1 MNKRYARI
9 VNGKLEYAR
18 PQRIDNPD
26 GSGYSVRYISPE
38 DEATGEY
45 KEVLM
50 RGNVPPNADA
60 LVRAGRLELAYE
72 VLDNYIVV
80 SVKAK

>member
-1 MNKRYARI
+1 MNKRYAKI
-9 VNGKLEYAR
+9 VDGKLVYAQ
-18 PQRIDNPD
+18 PQRTENPD

-60 LVRAGRLELAYE
+60 LVRAGRLELVFE

>member
-1 MNKRYARI
+1 MNKRYAKI
-9 VNGKLEYAR
+9 VDGKLVYAR

-60 LVRAGRLELAYE
+60 LARAGRLELVFE